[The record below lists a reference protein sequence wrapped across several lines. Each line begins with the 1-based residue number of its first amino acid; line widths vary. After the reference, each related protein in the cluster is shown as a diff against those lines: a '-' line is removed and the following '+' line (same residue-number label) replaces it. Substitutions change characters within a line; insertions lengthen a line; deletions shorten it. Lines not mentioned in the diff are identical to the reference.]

1 MRRAIMTLAAAAAVL
16 APAASASAETTDGR
30 SCTRPLGTSQCLENV
45 ICGAAARAL
54 EPAAEYGIDPT
65 VNCVT

>member
-1 MRRAIMTLAAAAAVL
+1 MLAALTAAAVL
-16 APAASASAETTDGR
+16 APAAQSAQADTDTR
-30 SCTRPLGTSQCLENV
+30 SCTRPIGTSQCLENV

-54 EPAAEYGIDPT
+54 EPAEQFGIDPT